1 MKKRKLLIPIF
12 IGLIVGQVFAEG
24 DRPFHIY
31 NTIRFGYTDN
41 VDRTPDGESS
51 TYVTDTIDFAFN
63 AALSDRTDLLLK
75 SQIVLRTDD
84 SENQIHPNLY
94 AVLSH
99 QVSPRLLLSASEYYK
114 RADKSTGTAN
124 GRHNYFINTAGL
136 KATYVLTEKDRLDG
150 SLDYRIR
157 RHDSEIEEEDSTTI
171 EVGLSW
177 ERELIPQRTSAKVNL
192 RERWVDYPNST
203 VDWSS
208 QETDFTL
215 EIAHT
220 LNPSWQARVEGGAT
234 YVRPDFDKTKLAPTS
249 TADDDPR
256 LNPLFKVGVIYS
268 PSPRTRLTGDYS
280 YRYTETD
287 DANFGGQQDSEF
299 RFGFQH
305 EITKKILAK
314 ATARFL
320 ETEHDGEDNATGAGN
335 TDEDRMDLEFR
346 LTYKLNRINFLEA
359 GLKYSEVGY
368 DDSTRDWDQTMF
380 DLGWRVEL

>member
-1 MKKRKLLIPIF
+1 MPIF

-63 AALSDRTDLLLK
+63 AALSDRTDLLMK
-75 SQIVLRTDD
+75 SQITLRSD
-84 SENQIHPNLY
+84 SENDIFPNLY

-99 QVSPRLLLSASEYYK
+99 QVSPRLLLSLSEYYK
-114 RADKSTGTAN
+114 RSEKSTGTED
-124 GRHNYFINTAGL
+124 GRYNYFINKLGL
-136 KATYVLTEKDRLDG
+136 KATYVLTQKDRLDG

-157 RHDSEIEEEDSTTI
+157 RHDSEIEAEDSTTI
-171 EVGLSW
+171 EAGLSW
-177 ERELIPQRTSAKVNL
+177 ERELIPQRTSVKVNL
-192 RERWVDYPNST
+192 RERWVDYPETSPY
-203 VDWSS
+203 DWSY
-208 QETDFTL
+208 EATEVTL
-215 EIAHT
+215 EMAHT
-220 LNPSWQARVEGGAT
+220 LNPSWQTRVEGGFT
-234 YVRPDFDKTKLAPTS
+234 YVRPDFNTAAVGSD
-249 TADDDPR
+249 ADDDPR
-256 LNPLFKVGVIYS
+256 FEPMFKVGVIYS

-280 YRYTETD
+280 YLYKETD
-287 DANFGGQQDSEF
+287 RAPFGAQTSSEF

-305 EITKKILAK
+305 EITKKVLAK

-320 ETEHDGEDNATGAGN
+320 ETEYDQKDNAVGTGG
-335 TDEDRMDLEFR
+335 TDEERMDLEFR

-368 DDSTRDWDQTMF
+368 DNSDRDWDQTMF
-380 DLGWRVEL
+380 DVGWRVEL

>member
-1 MKKRKLLIPIF
+1 MKKRKILIPILV
-12 IGLIVGQVFAEG
+12 GLVVGQVFAEG

-41 VDRTPDGESS
+41 VDRTPNGESS
-51 TYVTDTIDFAFN
+51 AYVTDTIAFAFN
-63 AALSDRTDLLLK
+63 AALSDRTDLMVK
-75 SQIVLRTDD
+75 SQITFRSDT
-84 SENQIHPNLY
+84 ENDIYPSLY

-99 QVSPRLLLSASEYYK
+99 QVSPRLLLSLSEYHK
-114 RADKSTGTAN
+114 RSEKSTGTAN
-124 GRHNYFINTAGL
+124 GRYNYFINNLGL
-136 KATYVLTEKDRLDG
+136 KATYVLTKKDRLDG
-150 SLDYRIR
+150 MLDYRIR
-157 RHDSEIEEEDSTTI
+157 QHDSMIDAEDSTTI
-171 EVGLSW
+171 EAGVSW
-177 ERELIPQRTSAKVNL
+177 NRELTPQRTSMKVNL

-208 QETDFTL
+208 EETDLTL

-220 LNPSWQARVEGGAT
+220 LNPSWQARVEGGVT
-234 YVRPDFDKTKLAPTS
+234 YVRPDFDATKLPLLS

-256 LNPLFKVGVIYS
+256 LSPLFKVGVIYS

-280 YRYTETD
+280 YRYNETD

-305 EITKKILAK
+305 EVTKKILAK

-320 ETEHDGEDNATGAGN
+320 ETKHDGEDNTTGAGDG
-335 TDEDRMDLEFR
+335 DEERMDLELR

-359 GLKYSEVGY
+359 GLKYSEIGY
-368 DDSTRDWDQTMF
+368 DNSAQDWEQTMF
-380 DLGWRVEL
+380 DVGWRVEL